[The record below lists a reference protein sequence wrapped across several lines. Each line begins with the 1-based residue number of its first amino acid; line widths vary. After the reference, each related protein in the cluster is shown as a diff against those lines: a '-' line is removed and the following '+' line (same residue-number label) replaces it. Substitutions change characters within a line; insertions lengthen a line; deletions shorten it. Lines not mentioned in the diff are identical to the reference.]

1 MSRMLAETGK
11 IDCNASAHAPLPAL
25 PEIRQSARSATASS
39 SFRQP
44 CRHSL
49 RRFTLCQRGVAAIE
63 FAFIAPVL
71 LVFLLGVICYGAY
84 FWMAH
89 DVQQLANDG
98 ARSAIAGLDAAERS
112 AIARQTVQR
121 NLSRQDGLL
130 ATKAAVTVQ
139 EANDAFTVTVTY
151 DASGSP
157 FWTVIDLFPMPS
169 TTIRRSATVTL
180 GGY

>member
-1 MSRMLAETGK
+1 MSQLLAKTGK
-11 IDCNASAHAPLPAL
+11 LYCNASAHPPVPARV
-25 PEIRQSARSATASS
+25 EFRQSASNTTGSLPQ
-39 SFRQP
+39 RQP
-44 CRHSL
+44 LKNHL
-49 RRFTLCQRGVAAIE
+49 RRFTQCQRGVAAIE

-121 NLSRQDGLL
+121 NLSRQDGLV
-130 ATKAAVTVQ
+130 AAKAAVTVK
-139 EANDAFTVTVTY
+139 EGNDAFTVTVSY

-157 FWTVIDLFPMPS
+157 FWNVIELFPMPS